1 MHTLQTIWRGL
12 DWSYL
17 LDIAL
22 SVLPALICITLHE
35 CAHGWAAYRLGDDTA
50 KRMGRLTLDPLK
62 HIDIIGLAM
71 MVLFRFGWAKPV
83 PVDMRKF
90 KNPKRDMA
98 VTAAAGPLMNVI
110 LCLAAMFLYGVT
122 VPGAFYCGGALY
134 YLNEGL
140 YLTAYLSLAL
150 ALFNIIPIPPLDGS
164 KVLYS
169 FISDRAYMQLMRYER
184 YGMIALLAL
193 IVLSD
198 LSGLD
203 PLSRA
208 TGWVFEKLFV
218 FADWGFALAL
228 RLM

>member
-50 KRMGRLTLDPLK
+50 KRMGRLTLNPLK

-98 VTAAAGPLMNVI
+98 ITAAAGPLMNVI
-110 LCLAAMFLYGVT
+110 LCLAALFLYGLT
-122 VPGAFYCGGALY
+122 APGAFYRGGALY

-208 TGWVFEKLFV
+208 TGWVFERLFV

>member
-22 SVLPALICITLHE
+22 PVLPALICITLHE

-110 LCLAAMFLYGVT
+110 LCLAALFLYGLT
-122 VPGAFYCGGALY
+122 APGAFYRGGALY

-198 LSGLD
+198 FSGLD

-208 TGWVFEKLFV
+208 TGWVFERLFV

>member
-50 KRMGRLTLDPLK
+50 KRMGRLTINPLK

-110 LCLAAMFLYGVT
+110 LCLAALFLYGLT
-122 VPGAFYCGGALY
+122 APGAFYRGGALY

-208 TGWVFEKLFV
+208 TGWVFERLFV
-218 FADWGFALAL
+218 FADWGFDLAL

>member
-110 LCLAAMFLYGVT
+110 LCLAALFLYGLT
-122 VPGAFYCGGALY
+122 APGAFYRGGSLY

-198 LSGLD
+198 FSGLD

-208 TGWVFEKLFV
+208 TGWVFERLFV

>member
-50 KRMGRLTLDPLK
+50 KRMGRLTLNPLK

-98 VTAAAGPLMNVI
+98 ITAAAGPLMNVI
-110 LCLAAMFLYGVT
+110 LCLAALFLYGLT
-122 VPGAFYCGGALY
+122 APGAFYRGGALY

-198 LSGLD
+198 FSGLD

-208 TGWVFEKLFV
+208 TGWVFERLFV

>member
-35 CAHGWAAYRLGDDTA
+35 CAHGLAAYRLGDDTA

-110 LCLAAMFLYGVT
+110 LCLAALFLYGLT
-122 VPGAFYCGGALY
+122 APGAFYRGGALY

-198 LSGLD
+198 FSGLD

-208 TGWVFEKLFV
+208 TGWVFERLFV

>member
-110 LCLAAMFLYGVT
+110 LCLAALFLYGLT
-122 VPGAFYCGGALY
+122 APGAFYRGGALY

-169 FISDRAYMQLMRYER
+169 FISDRAYTQLMRYER

-198 LSGLD
+198 FSGLD

-208 TGWVFEKLFV
+208 TGWVFERLFV

>member
-110 LCLAAMFLYGVT
+110 LCLAALFLYGLT
-122 VPGAFYCGGALY
+122 APGAFYRGGALY

-193 IVLSD
+193 IVLGD

>member
-98 VTAAAGPLMNVI
+98 ITAAAGPLMNVI
-110 LCLAAMFLYGVT
+110 LCLAALFLYGLT
-122 VPGAFYCGGALY
+122 APGAFYRGGALY

-198 LSGLD
+198 FSGLD

-208 TGWVFEKLFV
+208 TGWVFERLFV

>member
-110 LCLAAMFLYGVT
+110 LCLAALFLYGLT
-122 VPGAFYCGGALY
+122 APGAFYRGGALY

-140 YLTAYLSLAL
+140 CLTAYLSLAL

>member
-83 PVDMRKF
+83 PVDMRTF

-110 LCLAAMFLYGVT
+110 LCLAALFLYGLT
-122 VPGAFYCGGALY
+122 APGAFYRGGALY

-198 LSGLD
+198 FSGLD

>member
-110 LCLAAMFLYGVT
+110 LCLAALFLYGLT
-122 VPGAFYCGGALY
+122 APGAFYRGGALY

-198 LSGLD
+198 FSGLD

-208 TGWVFEKLFV
+208 TGWVFERLFV

-228 RLM
+228 RFM

>member
-50 KRMGRLTLDPLK
+50 KRMGRLTLNPLK
-62 HIDIIGLAM
+62 HSDTTGLAM

-110 LCLAAMFLYGVT
+110 LCLAALFLYGLT
-122 VPGAFYCGGALY
+122 APGAFYRGGALY

-218 FADWGFALAL
+218 FADWGFALAM

>member
-50 KRMGRLTLDPLK
+50 KRMGRLTINPLK
-62 HIDIIGLAM
+62 HIDISGLAM

-110 LCLAAMFLYGVT
+110 LCLAALFLYGLT
-122 VPGAFYCGGALY
+122 APGAFYRGGALY

-140 YLTAYLSLAL
+140 YLTAYLSRAL
-150 ALFNIIPIPPLDGS
+150 APFNIIPIPPLDGS

>member
-50 KRMGRLTLDPLK
+50 KRMGRLTLNPLK

-110 LCLAAMFLYGVT
+110 LCLAALFLYGLT
-122 VPGAFYCGGALY
+122 APGAFYRGGALY

>member
-50 KRMGRLTLDPLK
+50 KRMGRLTINPLK

-98 VTAAAGPLMNVI
+98 VTAAAGPLMNVM
-110 LCLAAMFLYGVT
+110 LCLAALFLYGLT
-122 VPGAFYCGGALY
+122 APGAFYRGGALY

-193 IVLSD
+193 IVLGD

>member
-110 LCLAAMFLYGVT
+110 LCLAALFLYGLT

-198 LSGLD
+198 FSGLD

-208 TGWVFEKLFV
+208 TGWVFERLFV

>member
-50 KRMGRLTLDPLK
+50 KRLGRLTLDPLK

-110 LCLAAMFLYGVT
+110 LCLAALFLYGLT
-122 VPGAFYCGGALY
+122 APGAFYRGGALY

-208 TGWVFEKLFV
+208 TGWVFERLFV

>member
-110 LCLAAMFLYGVT
+110 LCLAALFLYGLT
-122 VPGAFYCGGALY
+122 APGAFYRGGALY

-198 LSGLD
+198 FSGLD

-208 TGWVFEKLFV
+208 TGWVFEKLFA

>member
-35 CAHGWAAYRLGDDTA
+35 CAHGLAAYRLGDDTA

-110 LCLAAMFLYGVT
+110 LCLAALFLYGLT
-122 VPGAFYCGGALY
+122 APGAFYRGGALY

-169 FISDRAYMQLMRYER
+169 FISERAYMQLMRYER

>member
-110 LCLAAMFLYGVT
+110 LCLAALFLYGLT
-122 VPGAFYCGGALY
+122 APGAFYRGGALY

-169 FISDRAYMQLMRYER
+169 FISGRAYMQLMRYER

-208 TGWVFEKLFV
+208 TGWVFERLFV

>member
-35 CAHGWAAYRLGDDTA
+35 CAHGWAAYRLGDDTT

-110 LCLAAMFLYGVT
+110 LCLAALFLYGLT
-122 VPGAFYCGGALY
+122 APGAFYRGGALY

-198 LSGLD
+198 FSGLD

-208 TGWVFEKLFV
+208 TGWVFERLFV

>member
-17 LDIAL
+17 LYIAL

-50 KRMGRLTLDPLK
+50 KRMGRLTINPLK

-110 LCLAAMFLYGVT
+110 LCLAALFLYGLT
-122 VPGAFYCGGALY
+122 APGAFYRGGALY

-208 TGWVFEKLFV
+208 TGWVFERLFV

>member
-50 KRMGRLTLDPLK
+50 KRMGRLTINPLK

-110 LCLAAMFLYGVT
+110 LCLAALFLYGLT
-122 VPGAFYCGGALY
+122 APGAFYRGGALY

-193 IVLSD
+193 IVLGD

>member
-50 KRMGRLTLDPLK
+50 KRMGRLTINPLK

-110 LCLAAMFLYGVT
+110 LCLAALFLYGLT
-122 VPGAFYCGGALY
+122 APGAFYRGGALY

-198 LSGLD
+198 QSGLD

>member
-1 MHTLQTIWRGL
+1 MHPLQTIWRGL

-110 LCLAAMFLYGVT
+110 LCLAALFLYGLT
-122 VPGAFYCGGALY
+122 APGAFYRGGALY

>member
-98 VTAAAGPLMNVI
+98 VTAAAGPLMNVM
-110 LCLAAMFLYGVT
+110 LCLAALFLYGLT
-122 VPGAFYCGGALY
+122 APGAFYRGGALY

-198 LSGLD
+198 FSGLD

>member
-35 CAHGWAAYRLGDDTA
+35 CAHGWVAYRLGDDTA
-50 KRMGRLTLDPLK
+50 KRMGRLTINPLK

-110 LCLAAMFLYGVT
+110 LCLAALFLYGLT
-122 VPGAFYCGGALY
+122 APGAFYRGGALY

>member
-98 VTAAAGPLMNVI
+98 ITAAAGPLMNVI
-110 LCLAAMFLYGVT
+110 LCLAALFLYGLT
-122 VPGAFYCGGALY
+122 APGAFYRGGALY

-208 TGWVFEKLFV
+208 TGWVFERLFV

>member
-110 LCLAAMFLYGVT
+110 LCLAALFLYGLT
-122 VPGAFYCGGALY
+122 APGAFYRGGALY

-169 FISDRAYMQLMRYER
+169 FISDRAHMQLMRYER

-208 TGWVFEKLFV
+208 TGWVFERLFV

>member
-50 KRMGRLTLDPLK
+50 KRMGRLTINPLK

-110 LCLAAMFLYGVT
+110 LCLAALFLYGLT
-122 VPGAFYCGGALY
+122 APGAFYRGGALY
-134 YLNEGL
+134 YVLQTL
-140 YLTAYLSLAL
+140 YLTAYLSLTL

-198 LSGLD
+198 FSGLD

>member
-110 LCLAAMFLYGVT
+110 LCLAALFLYGLT
-122 VPGAFYCGGALY
+122 APGAFYRGGALY

-198 LSGLD
+198 FSGLD

-208 TGWVFEKLFV
+208 TGWVFGKLFV

>member
-35 CAHGWAAYRLGDDTA
+35 CAHGLAAYRLGDDTA

-110 LCLAAMFLYGVT
+110 LCLAALFLYGLT
-122 VPGAFYCGGALY
+122 APGAFYRGGALY

-198 LSGLD
+198 FSGLD

-208 TGWVFEKLFV
+208 TGWVFERLFV

-228 RLM
+228 RFM

>member
-50 KRMGRLTLDPLK
+50 KRMGRLTINPLK

-71 MVLFRFGWAKPV
+71 MVLLRFGWAKPV

-110 LCLAAMFLYGVT
+110 LCLAALFLYGLT
-122 VPGAFYCGGALY
+122 APGAFYRGGALY

-169 FISDRAYMQLMRYER
+169 FISERAYMQLMRYER

>member
-110 LCLAAMFLYGVT
+110 LCLAALFLYGLT
-122 VPGAFYCGGALY
+122 APGAFYRGGALY

-198 LSGLD
+198 FSGLD

>member
-50 KRMGRLTLDPLK
+50 KRMGRLTINPLK

-110 LCLAAMFLYGVT
+110 LCLAALFLYGLT
-122 VPGAFYCGGALY
+122 APGAFYRGGALY

-228 RLM
+228 RFM

>member
-110 LCLAAMFLYGVT
+110 LCLAALFLYGLT
-122 VPGAFYCGGALY
+122 APGAFYRGGALY

-208 TGWVFEKLFV
+208 TGWVFERLFV

-228 RLM
+228 RFM

>member
-35 CAHGWAAYRLGDDTA
+35 CAHGLAAYRLGDDTA
-50 KRMGRLTLDPLK
+50 KRMGRLTINPLK

-110 LCLAAMFLYGVT
+110 LCLAALFLYGLT
-122 VPGAFYCGGALY
+122 APGAFYRGGALY

-198 LSGLD
+198 FSGLD

-208 TGWVFEKLFV
+208 TGWVFERLFV